1 MKIMH
6 VFDFQNQQVSKKKK
20 KKKAESLLGAP
31 FHLKD
36 GDTIGVKVLTEYI
49 LKMCVLWLCWSS
61 YCLSNFPQNLLIDN
75 NRVFSTPDEEEGQRK
90 LKEQSE
96 QQRKG

>member
-1 MKIMH
+1 MH
-6 VFDFQNQQVSKKKK
+6 VFHFQNQQVSKKKK

-49 LKMCVLWLCWSS
+49 SKRASFNCVES
-61 YCLSNFPQNLLIDN
+61 YCLNNFLQNLSIDN
-75 NRVFSTPDEEEGQRK
+75 NRVFSTPDDEEDQRK
-90 LKEQSE
+90 LKNQAK
-96 QQRKG
+96 QQKKG